1 MERIIP
7 IEGPTS
13 AECVGEDGRFWPD
26 ELAVKG
32 KPYGLEA
39 GNSIL
44 HNVII
49 DFDRRE
55 IRFPFAVSLGPGE
68 IIGAGAGIRR
78 DPQYPYTPREI
89 EPTPCQCP

>member
-1 MERIIP
+1 MGGVIP
-7 IEGPTS
+7 IEGPTA
-13 AECVGEDGRFWPD
+13 AECFKDGRFWPD

-39 GNSIL
+39 SNSVL

-55 IRFPFAVSLGPGE
+55 IRFPFAVSLSSGE
-68 IIGAGAGIRR
+68 IIGDGVRLYR
-78 DPQYPYTPREI
+78 PQ
-89 EPTPCQCP
+89 